1 MTSKEALESIV
12 EDYHNSVIERYYKS
26 DMPKFRRDEL
36 YEIYDNRFEVVK
48 QELERLEKLEK
59 ALKIIINKNL
69 NAKLFVECLE
79 NHKEKYKKEMS
90 FKEIGFRLCFA
101 SNLTKKEF
109 ELLKEVL
116 CNA

>member
-1 MTSKEALESIV
+1 MTSKEALDKIV
-12 EDYHNSVIERYYKS
+12 YDFNETITGMNGLGEIIVGNLLIKSYKE
-26 DMPKFRRDEL
+26 EL
-36 YEIYDNRFEVVK
+36 GIIQKD
-48 QELERLEKLEK
+48 LERLEKLEK

-109 ELLKEVL
+109 ELLKGVL

>member
-1 MTSKEALESIV
+1 MNSKDALDNLVGIQLL
-12 EDYHNSVIERYYKS
+12 DYNELFLDIYQEEFDVIKK
-26 DMPKFRRDEL
+26 D
-36 YEIYDNRFEVVK
+36 
-48 QELERLEKLEK
+48 LERLEKLEK

-109 ELLKEVL
+109 ELLKGVL